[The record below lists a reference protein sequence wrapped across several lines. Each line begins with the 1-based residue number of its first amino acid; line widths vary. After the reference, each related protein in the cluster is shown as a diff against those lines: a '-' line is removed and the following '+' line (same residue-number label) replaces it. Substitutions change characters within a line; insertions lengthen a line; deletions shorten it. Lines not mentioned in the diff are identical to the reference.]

1 MKYRRVWGFSPAPAL
16 QLALVAAV
24 AEQAVVVEVAE
35 AVQVVVA
42 QVVEAEAEAEAE
54 VGLAQVV
61 EVEQAFVVWGP
72 AERAVLAVAAVEREQ
87 VLLVVVAPAP
97 AEWPVAGH

>member
-1 MKYRRVWGFSPAPAL
+1 MKFRRLWGFLPAPAL

-35 AVQVVVA
+35 AVRVVVA
-42 QVVEAEAEAEAE
+42 QVVEAEAA

-87 VLLVVVAPAP
+87 VL
-97 AEWPVAGH
+97 